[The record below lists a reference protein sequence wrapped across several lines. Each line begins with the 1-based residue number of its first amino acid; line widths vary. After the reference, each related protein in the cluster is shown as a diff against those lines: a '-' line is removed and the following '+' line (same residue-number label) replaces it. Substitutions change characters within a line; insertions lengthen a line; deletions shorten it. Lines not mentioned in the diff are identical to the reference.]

1 MTLRSLD
8 GQRTMKTTLRNRVV
22 VALSFTV
29 ILTIAAGQRAS
40 AQDVRYNYD
49 RDADFSKY
57 KTYKWVDNKNAQ
69 RLDDL
74 AERQFKTAMDAEL
87 AKKGLS
93 RVDSDNA
100 DLYLSYQVALQQEK
114 QYTSFDSGW
123 GYGRGWRSWGG
134 PGISTGQTSTI
145 QVGTVDVDMYDV
157 AQRQLV
163 WEGQASKTIDPKAKP
178 DKQQKNLEKAVTKL
192 LKNYPPEKK

>member
-1 MTLRSLD
+1 
-8 GQRTMKTTLRNRVV
+8 MKTTIRSKVI
-22 VALSFTV
+22 VALCFAVIFTF
-29 ILTIAAGQRAS
+29 AAGQTAF
-40 AQDVRYNYD
+40 AQDVRYNFD

-69 RLDDL
+69 KLDDL
-74 AERQFKTAMDAEL
+74 KDRQLKTAIDAEL

-93 RVDSDNA
+93 KVDSENP

-123 GYGRGWRSWGG
+123 GYGRGWRGWGG
-134 PGISTGQTSTI
+134 TGMSTGQTSTI
-145 QVGTVDVDMYDV
+145 HVGAVDVDMYDV
-157 AQRQLV
+157 AERQLV
-163 WEGQASKTIDPKAKP
+163 WEGTASKTIDPKAKP
-178 DKQQKNLEKAVTKL
+178 DKQQKNLEKAVAKL

>member
-1 MTLRSLD
+1 
-8 GQRTMKTTLRNRVV
+8 MKTTIGTKIITLFTLVV
-22 VALSFTV
+22 VF
-29 ILTIAAGQRAS
+29 TIAADQRAF
-40 AQDVRYNYD
+40 AQDVRYNFD

-93 RVDSDNA
+93 KVDSDNA

-123 GYGRGWRSWGG
+123 GYGRGWRGWGG
-134 PGISTGQTSTI
+134 TGISTGQTSTI
-145 QVGTVDVDMYDV
+145 HVGAVDVDMYDV
-157 AQRQLV
+157 AERQLV
-163 WEGQASKTIDPKAKP
+163 WEGMASKTIDPRAKP
-178 DKQQKNLEKAVTKL
+178 DKQQKNLEKAVAKL